1 MSNNRKKQVDEF
13 VKVDNNDD
21 LIKIEEFDGIPL
33 SRYFYNTK
41 TDEVLLY
48 MPICGQYKLL
58 KPTKSFSQ
66 KGSQSDIIFLIPSD
80 NGKRVGKRFKKFIE
94 HIHKVYSK

>member
-13 VKVDNNDD
+13 VEVDNKDD

-48 MPICGQYKLL
+48 MPICE
-58 KPTKSFSQ
+58 
-66 KGSQSDIIFLIPSD
+66 QSLFEMSMFL
-80 NGKRVGKRFKKFIE
+80 
-94 HIHKVYSK
+94 